1 MEKKMKKVIIQT
13 ILCLVT
19 TAAMAQTT
27 TIVMPDGT
35 MMVCTTI
42 GTIVTCDKL

>member
-1 MEKKMKKVIIQT
+1 MKIIT
-13 ILCLVT
+13 SVFLFCLVT
-19 TAAMAQTT
+19 LAQAQTT